1 MYHSH
6 CCIYLSVGKPHLCAY
21 SIFVHN
27 KQTIS
32 YLSRV
37 CVFAPRISFRVR
49 VQLHPLTGIVKIGS
63 FKSSFLSLSGSTQT
77 VFKLVLCPDEK
88 PRYAP
93 PRPDCADSVK
103 PRINWQQ
110 NLLFLTYLFERIL
123 AAIKR
128 NGMEYLLPI
137 LYCCLFYFFG
147 PVALVAILPMLRVTL
162 KRPLS
167 KRNDKS

>member
-1 MYHSH
+1 M
-6 CCIYLSVGKPHLCAY
+6 K
-21 SIFVHN
+21 N
-27 KQTIS
+27 QDT
-32 YLSRV
+32 
-37 CVFAPRISFRVR
+37 
-49 VQLHPLTGIVKIGS
+49 
-63 FKSSFLSLSGSTQT
+63 
-77 VFKLVLCPDEK
+77 
-88 PRYAP
+88 
-93 PRPDCADSVK
+93 PRPDCADSVE

-147 PVALVAILPMLRVTL
+147 PMALVAILPMLRVTL